1 MQKAY
6 SRIIYKNY
14 PSTDTPLNETNLNHM
29 DGALDTIDDRV
40 VAMDTT
46 KANQADMLQA
56 IKTIAYNDATGV
68 FTITFFNNTSITID
82 TDIEKIAINFDYD
95 DDPTSAHYQQ
105 IIIQLDDGTYKYIDL
120 SALITQYEFDNSNTV
135 AFTISGGRVS
145 ANVVDG
151 SITEAKLQPNFLA
164 DVKAEV
170 AKAEDFSEDAEAWA
184 KGTRGGDPVES
195 TDPTYNNNAKHY
207 SEVASDEKDSA
218 EAWANGQIN
227 GQDVPSTHP
236 AYHNNAKYYKDL
248 ANPTTFKALTDVTT
262 DQNFNGIDMT
272 GIQDGQT
279 IVFDNTTGEMVP
291 GDAGGAAI
299 NDIFNVYGSKN
310 LMPFPYYGTDCPIA
324 TIKDD
329 GTIVYNGQRT
339 QGMSS
344 KVDIYNQPTIAKG
357 LVLPAGDYKLSMEV
371 DNIESQYMI
380 FNTNLVYKED
390 IIQAPSH
397 VITVANDGSGL
408 FTTSFTLPSNV
419 YIVSIY
425 VEFMGYNFVLS
436 NITVKSM
443 LRRATVKDDTYASPA
458 MTNRQ
463 LTLKHNVKDM
473 FDTNISNPTPGQ
485 TLVYGADGKLTN
497 ATPSGSGH
505 TILNS
510 AGTALTPRTNLQFAG
525 GLNATDDSNNNKSVV
540 DDNYEIIPWTTWQGY
555 TAAQKAQHPNA
566 IVTDAPDCD
575 GDVEIEVEKVL
586 WANQNTSS
594 SFLAARITLNSDDYD
609 DYGIEYAW
617 YVGRSMQSVKVAKG
631 SNMNLYTV
639 QNISSSIRTATRNIV
654 YVDATH
660 LDIEDATIM
669 ETGGSMTTNNGW
681 CIPIRV
687 IGYKKDLT
695 AKIKAIAHDVSTS
708 ASKCMMSDDTTSVE
722 DMITAL
728 SKKYKLIYNSGKFT
742 ADNTVALTD
751 NVGDFKF
758 LVARTG
764 NSSDS
769 SSSRSFG
776 ILPSMVAS
784 MGCYLPYN
792 KGDKFL
798 RINASSTSFRLI
810 ECTSGEYIYQIYGVY

>member
-46 KANQADMLQA
+46 KANQTDMLQA

-170 AKAEDFSEDAEAWA
+170 AKAEDFSEDSEAWA

-218 EAWANGQIN
+218 EAWANGEIN
-227 GQDVPSTHP
+227 GQPVPSTHP
-236 AYHNNAKYYKDL
+236 AYQNNAKYYKDL

-262 DQNFNGIDMT
+262 DQSFNGIDMT
-272 GIQDGQT
+272 GIQEGQT
-279 IVFDNTTGEMVP
+279 IVFDSTTGEMVP

-299 NDIFNVYGSKN
+299 NDMFNVYGSKN
-310 LMPFPYYGTDCPIA
+310 LIPYPYYDKTYASDVSVD
-324 TIKDD
+324 DD
-329 GTIVYNGQRT
+329 GIITF
-339 QGMSS
+339 
-344 KVDIYNQPTIAKG
+344 DG
-357 LVLPAGDYKLSMEV
+357 LSAGLDDTLYLVKSDYQDNYATALRLPAGRYTFSADWDDSVLQIKLSYGSSLSDYNTITLV
-371 DNIESQYMI
+371 GTRKSQSFDLAANQFIMDI
-380 FNTNLVYKED
+380 FVYSTNPGYV
-390 IIQAPSH
+390 
-397 VITVANDGSGL
+397 
-408 FTTSFTLPSNV
+408 FSNAK
-419 YIVSIY
+419 
-425 VEFMGYNFVLS
+425 
-436 NITVKSM
+436 VKIM
-443 LRRATVKDDTYASPA
+443 LRRASIKDDTYEPYAL
-458 MTNRQ
+458 TNQQ
-463 LTLKHNVKDM
+463 LTKKHNVKDM
-473 FDTNISNPTPGQ
+473 NDAVINNPTPGQ
-485 TLVYGADGKLTN
+485 TLVYNSDGKLEN

-525 GLNATDDSNNNKSVV
+525 GLNATDDSSNNKSVV

-555 TAAQKAQHPNA
+555 SDAQKAEHPNA
-566 IVTDAPDCD
+566 IITGAPDCD
-575 GDVEIEVEKVL
+575 GTLEIENMHL
-586 WANQNTSS
+586 AWQNPDPSAST
-594 SFLAARITLNSDDYD
+594 FNAQQITLNTDGDYD
-609 DYGIEYAW
+609 FLKIEYIID
-617 YVGRSMQSVKVAKG
+617 GTTRSSTEAEKG
-631 SNMNLYTV
+631 SGAIVL
-639 QNISSSIRTATRNIV
+639 SSIVGSDV
-654 YVDATH
+654 YVRGFTYISDNKYNF
-660 LDIEDATIM
+660 
-669 ETGGSMTTNNGW
+669 GNGQKNGTAANGTM
-681 CIPIRV
+681 IPQKV
-687 IGYKKDLT
+687 YTYKKNIT
-695 AKIKAIAHDVSTS
+695 AKIKAIAHNVSTE
-708 ASKCMMSDDTTSVE
+708 ASKCMIDENTSVA
-722 DMITAL
+722 DAITAL
-728 SKKYKLIYNSGKFT
+728 SNKYKLIYNSGKFT

-751 NVGDFKF
+751 NTANFKF

-764 NSSDS
+764 NSSDG
-769 SSSRSFG
+769 SSSRGFV

-784 MGCYLPYN
+784 MGCYMPYN

-810 ECTSGEYIYQIYGVY
+810 ECTSGEYIYQVYGIY